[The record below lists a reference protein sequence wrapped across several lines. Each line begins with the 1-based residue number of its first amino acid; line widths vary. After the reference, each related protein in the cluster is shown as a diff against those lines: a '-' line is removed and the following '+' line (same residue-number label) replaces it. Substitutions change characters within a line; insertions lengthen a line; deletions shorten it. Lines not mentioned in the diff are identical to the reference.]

1 MRTTLLNPRWDAQRS
16 PFLSSQQHL
25 TYLFTPFLI
34 LLPLAH
40 RALCPPGCPPT
51 FRASPPDLLYLIPP
65 ACPNHWHLE
74 CHKTQSLDHFFF
86 SPCLK
91 VLNPIICS
99 WLITP
104 RFTSLRPTSALSS
117 RLITPTAT
125 WHLRLDVSKVS
136 QLSTSKKWAPHLAPQ
151 VFLQSFP
158 FP

>member
-1 MRTTLLNPRWDAQRS
+1 MTTTLLNPRRDAQCS

-40 RALCPPGCPPT
+40 RALCPPGWPPT
-51 FRASPPDLLYLIPP
+51 SWAFPPDLLCLIPP

-74 CHKTQSLDHFFF
+74 CHKTQSLDHFF
-86 SPCLK
+86 SHLVLK

-99 WLITP
+99 SLITP
-104 RFTSLRPTSALSS
+104 RFKSLRPTSALSS
-117 RLITPTAT
+117 RLIAPTAT

-136 QLSTSKKWAPHLAPQ
+136 QLSTSKKWVPRLAP
-151 VFLQSFP
+151 QSFP